1 MVAWCS
7 TDALW
12 WSQRWSSVR
21 TDAANAKCA
30 RMLAYAALAGKTLAR
45 CIEVLARV
53 YRPFCLPFSI
63 KIAAAGV
70 AQWLDI
76 DYYGRKHLTHLWA
89 PACPRS
95 GDRTRPF
102 DKAL

>member
-21 TDAANAKCA
+21 TDTTNAKCA
-30 RMLAYAALAGKTLAR
+30 RMLALPRKMADLAR

-53 YRPFCLPFSI
+53 YQSI
-63 KIAAAGV
+63 YLLLYAPNIAAAGLS
-70 AQWLDI
+70 QWFNI
-76 DYYGRKHLTHLWA
+76 DYSCRKQLTHLWA